1 MGKSKV
7 YRRAATSVA
16 EYFRR
21 ELPSGNIPVL
31 SKMLRRM
38 WVTLRELH
46 RRVLKSKGM
55 NEWQ

>member
-31 SKMLRRM
+31 SKTLRRM